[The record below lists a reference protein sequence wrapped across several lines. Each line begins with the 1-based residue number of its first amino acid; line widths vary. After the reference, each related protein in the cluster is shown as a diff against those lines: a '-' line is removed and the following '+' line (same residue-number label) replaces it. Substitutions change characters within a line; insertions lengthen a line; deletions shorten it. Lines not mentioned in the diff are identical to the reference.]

1 MPSAE
6 WALNRLGHGATVWG
20 VLQLLTNL
28 CSQMT
33 QKIKLSLFKANTQ
46 VIFHMRTPQL
56 LSKPVPITSN
66 KVVKSRTS
74 DVNADKHL
82 RKDGRAHIAASKL
95 SSQAIQ
101 VVEESKRFQILHQ
114 RDFEG
119 RVNRGNVRTDQVLTC
134 LEERLMG
141 EIRKSFAVWR
151 CEFLCW

>member
-1 MPSAE
+1 MSTPTNISE
-6 WALNRLGHGATVWG
+6 KTV
-20 VLQLLTNL
+20 VLISLL
-28 CSQMT
+28 
-33 QKIKLSLFKANTQ
+33 A
-46 VIFHMRTPQL
+46 R
-56 LSKPVPITSN
+56 
-66 KVVKSRTS
+66 
-74 DVNADKHL
+74 
-82 RKDGRAHIAASKL
+82 L

-101 VVEESKRFQILHQ
+101 VVEESKRFEILHQ